1 METKTAELKEKMKM
15 NNVMK
20 DIGEL
25 QTNYKK
31 LINTNK
37 LTKRAMCNLVI
48 PFRDKYGLTDLQAL
62 QIARNEL
69 TISEINEFIK

>member
-1 METKTAELKEKMKM
+1 M

-25 QTNYKK
+25 QANYKK
-31 LINTNK
+31 LINTKK
-37 LTKRAMCNLVI
+37 LTKKSMCDLVI
-48 PFRDKYGLTDLQAL
+48 PFRDKYGLNDLQAL

-69 TISEINEFIK
+69 TISEINQFIK